1 LKRNVLVSNTPDE
14 YSINELARKAD
25 VSVRTIRFYI
35 NEGLLPAAQMRGRYA
50 VYTEE
55 YLDRLELIRRLKDS
69 FLPLKEIRATLM
81 SLSWEEVRATLADLR
96 QQDAGMRP
104 SQEGR
109 QQPAG
114 RQVRESR
121 SSALDYIADLL
132 TSTPA
137 NRPLPPRAAPH
148 QPAPPA
154 QPPGMGQES
163 WQRVIL
169 APGVELHLRQPLPQE
184 DQPKIE
190 ALIRLGNKLFSA

>member
-1 LKRNVLVSNTPDE
+1 VSNNPDD

-96 QQDAGMRP
+96 QQDAGLAP
-104 SQEGR
+104 SPSASQK
-109 QQPAG
+109 QAAG
-114 RQVRESR
+114 RQIRESR
-121 SSALDYIADLL
+121 SSALDYISDLL

-137 NRPLPPRAAPH
+137 NRPLPPRAAAPN
-148 QPAPPA
+148 QSAPPAPP
-154 QPPGMGQES
+154 PSTGQET